1 MPRRSTSIGG
11 VDGAWNLGGGVW
23 WRPRCI
29 ETGAA
34 ARDCPIQVGLFL
46 RGGSMVNW
54 ISRWAMR
61 HAPTP
66 EKTAASMLVT
76 ARMELF
82 AAEQRVIDAKL
93 RASYWSTRVAFLEE
107 VQQQG
112 IDPWVHALPSPQP
125 EAEFTP
131 LGAGPRLAAGT

>member
-1 MPRRSTSIGG
+1 
-11 VDGAWNLGGGVW
+11 
-23 WRPRCI
+23 
-29 ETGAA
+29 
-34 ARDCPIQVGLFL
+34 
-46 RGGSMVNW
+46 MVNW

-61 HAPTP
+61 HALTP

-76 ARMELF
+76 TRMELF

-112 IDPWVHALPSPQP
+112 IDPWVHALPSLRP
-125 EAEFTP
+125 EAEFTT

>member
-1 MPRRSTSIGG
+1 
-11 VDGAWNLGGGVW
+11 
-23 WRPRCI
+23 
-29 ETGAA
+29 
-34 ARDCPIQVGLFL
+34 
-46 RGGSMVNW
+46 MVNW
-54 ISRWAMR
+54 ISRWAMG

-66 EKTAASMLVT
+66 EKAAASMLVT

-112 IDPWVHALPSPQP
+112 IDPWVHALPSLRP
-125 EAEFTP
+125 EAEFTT